1 MKIANRINFSLLTS
15 YLRYNKF
22 HTHIG
27 TRGDLQRITDKRN
40 IWVFCLILV
49 SLCFPC
55 CNRRPEEAD
64 LQRVN
69 IAFQKWVGYGPLYL
83 AQEKG
88 FFKEEGIELVFV
100 DEQLDSARRDAFKQ
114 GMLDCEAGTIDL
126 LVSKRAEDTPI
137 VAVVEIDHSL
147 GSDGI
152 VATEDIRT
160 VEDLIGKKV
169 AFARDD
175 VGETFVSYLFHKK
188 GLSLND
194 MTIVPRR
201 PDDAWLAFLNGEV
214 DAAVTWEPWLSK
226 AAQRPGGHIL
236 ISTREERDI
245 IIDTLNIRQDIV
257 KNNPELVKGLM
268 RGWFKGVAYCKEH
281 PVEAS
286 EIIAKHYDVTPEEY
300 REQVTGLKWD
310 SYEKQIEEKEADE
323 WFTAFKVISEI
334 KFANGRIRSKPNAA
348 KAIDRTLLAGLY
360 ENSK

>member
-1 MKIANRINFSLLTS
+1 MKIANRINFSLFTS
-15 YLRYNKF
+15 YLRNNWF
-22 HTHIG
+22 HIRIG
-27 TRGDLQRITDKRN
+27 TCEERQRNTDKRN

-49 SLCFPC
+49 SLFLPC
-55 CNRRPEEAD
+55 CSRHPEEAD
-64 LQRVN
+64 LQRVR

-137 VAVVEIDHSL
+137 VAVLEIDHSL

-152 VATEDIRT
+152 VATEDIKT

-175 VGETFVSYLFHKK
+175 VGETFLSYLFHKN
-188 GLSLND
+188 GLSLKD
-194 MTIVPRR
+194 ITIVPRG
-201 PDDAWLAFLNGEV
+201 PDDAWLAFLDGDV

-236 ISTREERDI
+236 ISTRDEPDI
-245 IIDTLNIRQDIV
+245 IIDTLNVREDLV
-257 KNNPELVKGLM
+257 KNNPQLVKGLM
-268 RGWFKGVAYCKEH
+268 RGWFKGVTYCKEH

-300 REQVTGLKWD
+300 REQITGLKWFG
-310 SYEKQIEEKEADE
+310 YEEQIQESEADE
-323 WFTAFKVISEI
+323 WVSAFNVISEI
-334 KFANGRIRSKPNAA
+334 KFANGRIPSKPNAA
-348 KAIDRTLLAGLY
+348 KAIDRTLLEGLY
-360 ENSK
+360 ENSQ